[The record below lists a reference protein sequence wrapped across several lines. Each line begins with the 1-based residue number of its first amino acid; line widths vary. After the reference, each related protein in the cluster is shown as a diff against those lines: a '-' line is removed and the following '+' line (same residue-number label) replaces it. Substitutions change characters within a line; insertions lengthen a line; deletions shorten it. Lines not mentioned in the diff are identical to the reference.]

1 MNHLTKSEIERV
13 LESLVELGLVKK
25 AVRNGEER
33 YYADLSYVER
43 AKELMKKGFEIHEAL
58 TVLLACHVQSR

>member
-1 MNHLTKSEIERV
+1 